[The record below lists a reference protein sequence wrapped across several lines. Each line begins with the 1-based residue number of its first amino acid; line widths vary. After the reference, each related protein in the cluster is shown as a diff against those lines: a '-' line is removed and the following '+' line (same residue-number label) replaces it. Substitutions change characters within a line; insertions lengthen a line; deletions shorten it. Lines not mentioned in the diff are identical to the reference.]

1 MSIRLMSEVWRTD
14 LPTVEKMVLLVI
26 ADHANDEGT
35 EAWPSQATIAIKASV
50 SIRTVQRAVN
60 SLVAARYLT
69 VAKHAGGSA
78 TCRED
83 RRPHRYT
90 MNLKTLREAAGNYKK
105 QRGDAPTTREVR
117 GDSGDD
123 NGATFTPDTGR
134 LSRPKNHTNKPP
146 LEPPGD
152 FDVFWKEYPLK
163 VGKQAARKAFEKA
176 LQSATLEEILIGVK
190 NYAKDPNR
198 HPSYTAHPSTWLNAG
213 RWADEPLPP
222 RELTPEEKRK
232 AELEIAKKRA
242 EQEKIASQRW
252 FEELR
257 EQKAKA
263 VPMPEGFRDLFR
275 KSD

>member
-1 MSIRLMSEVWRTD
+1 MSEVWRTD

-35 EAWPSQATIAIKASV
+35 EAWPSQATIASKASV

-60 SLVAARYLT
+60 ALVAAKYLT

-90 MNLKTLREAAGNYKK
+90 MNIKTLKEAAGNGKK
-105 QRGDAPTTREVR
+105 QRGDSATTREIR
-117 GDSGDD
+117 GDSEGD

-134 LSRPKNHTNKPP
+134 LLRPKNHPNKPSK
-146 LEPPGD
+146 ETPGD
-152 FDVFWKEYPLK
+152 FDWFWKEYPLK

-176 LQSATLEEILIGVK
+176 LLTATFEEILQGAK
-190 NYAKDPNR
+190 NYRSDPNR
-198 HPSYTAHPSTWLNAG
+198 HPSYTAHASTWLNAG

-222 RELTPEEKRK
+222 RELTLEEKRK
-232 AELEIAKKRA
+232 AELEKSKAKAEEERQAAKRY
-242 EQEKIASQRW
+242 
-252 FEELR
+252 FEELDEQR
-257 EQKAKA
+257 QKAT
-263 VPMPEGFRDLFR
+263 PMPEGFRDLLR
-275 KSD
+275 KRD